1 MGYVLPQPHGRRQ
14 MFLPKFRTVIRQ
26 VDMVKWGPEL
36 CTSAW
41 RGTFNRR
48 MDLQNK
54 GLQRSNKNMNEEDKA
69 SICLS
74 KARVSE
80 REREREMKTQACCS
94 CAECVM
100 GCVEGL
106 MESIFIVVERDY

>member
-1 MGYVLPQPHGRRQ
+1 
-14 MFLPKFRTVIRQ
+14 
-26 VDMVKWGPEL
+26 
-36 CTSAW
+36 
-41 RGTFNRR
+41 
-48 MDLQNK
+48 
-54 GLQRSNKNMNEEDKA
+54 MNEEDKA

>member
-1 MGYVLPQPHGRRQ
+1 MGYILPQPHGRRQ

-41 RGTFNRR
+41 R
-48 MDLQNK
+48 
-54 GLQRSNKNMNEEDKA
+54 
-69 SICLS
+69 
-74 KARVSE
+74 
-80 REREREMKTQACCS
+80 
-94 CAECVM
+94 ECVM